1 MQHFTAPQL
10 KTYLDQA
17 GDNAPLLID
26 VREPWEYDIV
36 HIQDSRLVPLDR
48 LGSLVEDIPPDRE
61 LVMIC
66 HHGIR
71 SRQAGMLLERQ
82 GFTRVINLTGGIDAW
97 SRQVDPSLP
106 CY

>member
-1 MQHFTAPQL
+1 MQHLSAPQL
-10 KTYLDQA
+10 KAYLDQA
-17 GDNAPLLID
+17 GDPAPLLID
-26 VREPWEYDIV
+26 VRESWEYDIA
-36 HIQDSRLVPLDR
+36 HIPGSRHVPLGR
-48 LGSLVEDIPPDRE
+48 LGTLVEDIPPDTE

-82 GFTRVINLTGGIDAW
+82 GFTRIINLTGGIDAW